1 MITVD
6 EFISY
11 LSINT
16 PERIPVQVISFM
28 KQCILASVDEINR
41 FTNRRL
47 AVLDPVTLELQM
59 NTRTEYYDG
68 NGSADL
74 FLDTFPVVFIE
85 DTRAS
90 LMVLKQ
96 DNTGWENLL
105 RDADTMSSTVLIL
118 DNGRIKLLNNY
129 IFPQG
134 VKNIRIKYNAGYTSE
149 TLPAE
154 LKIICYEKSQ
164 EKFRNGNFEE
174 KSRLGIE
181 RLKTDAGEWLF
192 RQKEH
197 EKILLY
203 YRRKVI

>member
-11 LSINT
+11 LALNH
-16 PERIPVQVISFM
+16 PEGIPEKVILFM

-47 AVLDPVTLELQM
+47 ATPDPVTLELQM
-59 NTRTEYYDG
+59 NPRTEYYDG
-68 NGSADL
+68 NDSTDL
-74 FLDTFPVVFIE
+74 FLDTFPIVFIE
-85 DTRAS
+85 DTRES
-90 LMVLKQ
+90 LKVLKQ
-96 DNTGWENLL
+96 DKTGWENLL
-105 RDADTMSSTVLIL
+105 RDTDTVSNTVLIL
-118 DNGRIKLLNNY
+118 DNGRIKLLKNY

-134 VKNIRIKYNAGYTSE
+134 VKNIKIIYKAGYTAE

-164 EKFRNGNFEE
+164 EKFRNGNFED

-181 RLKTDAGEWLF
+181 RLKTDAGEWVF

-197 EKILLY
+197 EKILLF